1 MTRRQVLLAGLCA
14 ATGRAGASAPQS
26 SGAWQP
32 RVGCGTVTFR
42 KSPLDEALQR
52 IARAGYE
59 YCETQATGPWCPHV
73 DAWKDDPDKFRRRAA
88 DFGFKGVTGL
98 WAPHGAIISNPK
110 SVEGITQAIRWAA
123 AAGIPVVHAGDGKK
137 PEKMSDDE
145 ALKILADRLAQILEV
160 AGSQRVYLAIEPH
173 GTYSLTEA
181 GLKKILSLSSSP
193 WLGINYDT
201 ANVHR
206 VTYDK
211 HAPGAY
217 TFSFYGAPQDEV
229 TTLAAVADRVVH
241 LHVKDVVGAGCVP
254 LGKGDVN
261 VKGCIDVLTER
272 SYGGVFSLETEGEMD
287 TEAGQVMIEQSRAWL
302 KGVLG

>member
-1 MTRRQVLLAGLCA
+1 MAGLCA
-14 ATGRAGASAPQS
+14 GTVRAGASAPQTP
-26 SGAWQP
+26 AAVRP

-42 KSPLDEALQR
+42 KSSLDEALQR

-73 DAWKDDPDKFRRRAA
+73 DAWKDDPDKFRRRVA

-98 WAPHGAIISNPK
+98 WAPHGAIISNPR

-123 AAGIPVVHAGDGKK
+123 AAGIPAVHAGDGKK

-160 AGSQRVYLAIEPH
+160 AGSHRVYLAIEPH
-173 GTYSLTEA
+173 GTYSLTAE
-181 GLKKILSLSSSP
+181 GLKKIMSLSSSP

-206 VTYDK
+206 ATYDK
-211 HAPGAY
+211 RAPGAY
-217 TFSFYGAPQDEV
+217 TWPFFGKPQDEV
-229 TTLAAVADRVVH
+229 ATLAAVADRVVH
-241 LHVKDVVGAGCVP
+241 LHVKDVVGAACVP
-254 LGKGDVN
+254 LGQGKVN
-261 VKGCIDVLTER
+261 VKGCMDVLMKR

-287 TEAGQVMIEQSRAWL
+287 AGAGQVMIEQSRAWL